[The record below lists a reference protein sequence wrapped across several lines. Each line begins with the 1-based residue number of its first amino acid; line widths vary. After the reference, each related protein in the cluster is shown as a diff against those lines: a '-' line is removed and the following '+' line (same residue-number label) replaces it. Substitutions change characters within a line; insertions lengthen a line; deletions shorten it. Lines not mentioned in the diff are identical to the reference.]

1 MFKHTQYLCVM
12 EFVQEASDQI
22 SSRDMHEH
30 RQKII
35 RKLGH
40 RKILKIM
47 KRNPRRTHEDVYK
60 RCVNVE
66 EKEERH

>member
-1 MFKHTQYLCVM
+1 M
-12 EFVQEASDQI
+12 EFAQEASDQI

-30 RQKII
+30 REKSI
-35 RKLGH
+35 RKLGY
-40 RKILKIM
+40 RKSLKIM
-47 KRNPRRTHEDVYK
+47 KRNPRRTYENVYK